1 MYCTVDIHVGPPES
15 KNPFRKMCAEWKHI
29 ANNWILLW
37 KHMHIPW
44 DWNLKQAIFNGNC
57 WVFIFRSIFFKFIS
71 WHHMVS
77 VIASNR
83 FSVRCPSILCFAQSD
98 FILAIW
104 SIKNVLYFIC
114 ISHWI
119 ILIGRSEMLAFHSVW
134 LIGMGN
140 RIIGINWIT
149 F

>member
-1 MYCTVDIHVGPPES
+1 MDIHVGPPES

-104 SIKNVLYFIC
+104 SIKKCSLFYLHFALNHSYRSVGYARIPFR
-114 ISHWI
+114 
-119 ILIGRSEMLAFHSVW
+119 LIDWDGQSNYW
-134 LIGMGN
+134 N
-140 RIIGINWIT
+140 
-149 F
+149 